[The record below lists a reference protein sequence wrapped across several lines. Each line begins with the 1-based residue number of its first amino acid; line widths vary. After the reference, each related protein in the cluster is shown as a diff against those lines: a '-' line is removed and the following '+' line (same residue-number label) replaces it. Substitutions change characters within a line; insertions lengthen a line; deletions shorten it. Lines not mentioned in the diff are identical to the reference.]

1 MLPNAYFAASREADK
16 ASRPYSI
23 QASVAFLSTT
33 LDTPAAGLR
42 AVVAPFFERQVEEF
56 RIGFTRR
63 GGNDVV
69 HGVVWPLLGA
79 EDESSETLAEIE
91 STLRSCGIADILVL
105 DNEFPMEYC
114 DDCGAPMYPSPE
126 GEAVHA
132 ELPEEQAEQMPKHL
146 H

>member
-1 MLPNAYFAASREADK
+1 M
-16 ASRPYSI
+16 
-23 QASVAFLSTT
+23 
-33 LDTPAAGLR
+33 
-42 AVVAPFFERQVEEF
+42 EEF
-56 RIGFTRR
+56 RIGFTLR
-63 GGNDVV
+63 GRDEVV

-91 STLRSCGIADILVL
+91 ATLRACGTCRRAWCWTT
-105 DNEFPMEYC
+105 NSPMEYC